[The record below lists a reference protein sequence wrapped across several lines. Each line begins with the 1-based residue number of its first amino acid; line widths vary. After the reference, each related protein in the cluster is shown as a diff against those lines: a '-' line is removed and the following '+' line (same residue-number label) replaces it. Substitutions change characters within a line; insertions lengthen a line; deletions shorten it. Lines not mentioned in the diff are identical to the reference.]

1 MDICNMRAKFLSLIS
16 IKRGYILTLR
26 GKHVINFRRCL
37 YVLSV
42 SVGSTWGDKCNSIVA
57 LPNQIVQYLRSRFC
71 RRALGYLEPAVLKK
85 SFFLQKRLVIIDLF
99 GGLLWFMAG
108 IFLPLASVLDPERI
122 RWPCPL
128 LPLFIAASM
137 IPNV

>member
-1 MDICNMRAKFLSLIS
+1 MDICNMRAKFLCLIS

-57 LPNQIVQYLRSRFC
+57 LPNQIVQYLRICFC
-71 RRALGYLEPAVLKK
+71 RRALGYLEPV
-85 SFFLQKRLVIIDLF
+85 V
-99 GGLLWFMAG
+99 
-108 IFLPLASVLDPERI
+108 
-122 RWPCPL
+122 
-128 LPLFIAASM
+128 
-137 IPNV
+137 

>member
-42 SVGSTWGDKCNSIVA
+42 SVNSGPTQSDISVFA
-57 LPNQIVQYLRSRFC
+57 HL
-71 RRALGYLEPAVLKK
+71 
-85 SFFLQKRLVIIDLF
+85 FL
-99 GGLLWFMAG
+99 
-108 IFLPLASVLDPERI
+108 
-122 RWPCPL
+122 
-128 LPLFIAASM
+128 
-137 IPNV
+137 